1 MTTPDTLPDTS
12 TAFETAAAD
21 LAPHRVAGPR
31 RWWDWVLAADPGLGQ
46 LQAGWRSLVAMVTS
60 LAVGYGMAQA
70 LSIPVMIAMMVAG
83 MMGLM
88 SAFAVAEN
96 GWDRLARAILW
107 MPFPYTAVLWLCAT
121 LNGERVPQMVLMIAA
136 LALTFFF
143 ARFGPMALLTGMM
156 LFNGLMVGML
166 AGIPA
171 ALVGKAFA
179 VALVSAAAVLV
190 TRLLLCYPMP
200 REDFLR
206 TQRAFVV
213 EARRVAD
220 AAVDALD
227 PDADRKRAV
236 RRTNRALRRL
246 NITTVTI
253 DGRLAQPEVAA
264 DPAAAELLHRH
275 LFDAELALRGI
286 GQAAADLTRL
296 PVPEPLREALA
307 VGLVLA
313 RDTPLGQ
320 AEGLRPAAAHIQERA
335 ETILRDAAAGRLRRG
350 RRPRPPRR
358 APPRLA
364 RRVPGQLAHP
374 RPHHGDRPG
383 RRPVPAD
390 RRPGEQPA
398 ARLGGPRAARPRRG
412 LRVRLAPRDPVR
424 PRPRA
429 RRRGRRHRLPDRRR
443 HRPGPLLLGPGRRH
457 DHAVRHQHHA

>member
-1 MTTPDTLPDTS
+1 
-12 TAFETAAAD
+12 
-21 LAPHRVAGPR
+21 
-31 RWWDWVLAADPGLGQ
+31 
-46 LQAGWRSLVAMVTS
+46 
-60 LAVGYGMAQA
+60 
-70 LSIPVMIAMMVAG
+70 
-83 MMGLM
+83 
-88 SAFAVAEN
+88 
-96 GWDRLARAILW
+96 
-107 MPFPYTAVLWLCAT
+107 
-121 LNGERVPQMVLMIAA
+121 
-136 LALTFFF
+136 
-143 ARFGPMALLTGMM
+143 
-156 LFNGLMVGML
+156 ML

-200 REDFLR
+200 REDLLR

-335 ETILRDAAAGRLRRG
+335 ETILRDAAA
-350 RRPRPPRR
+350 P
-358 APPRLA
+358 ADYVEAAVLA
-364 RRVPGQLAHP
+364 RRVGHLLDSLAASLGSWLTSATP
-374 RPHHGDRPG
+374 
-383 RRPVPAD
+383 RRPARATSRSSRPSSWRTTGRPA
-390 RRPGEQPA
+390 RR
-398 ARLGGPRAARPRRG
+398 
-412 LRVRLAPRDPVR
+412 APRGASS
-424 PRPRA
+424 PRA
-429 RRRGRRHRLPDRRR
+429 RSPAG
-443 HRPGPLLLGPGRRH
+443 
-457 DHAVRHQHHA
+457 AA

>member
-70 LSIPVMIAMMVAG
+70 LSIPVMIGMMVAG

-96 GWDRLARAILW
+96 SWDRLARAILW

-136 LALTFFF
+136 LALTFFL

-296 PVPEPLREALA
+296 SVPEPLREALA

-313 RDTPLGQ
+313 RDTPS
-320 AEGLRPAAAHIQERA
+320 
-335 ETILRDAAAGRLRRG
+335 
-350 RRPRPPRR
+350 
-358 APPRLA
+358 A
-364 RRVPGQLAHP
+364 RR
-374 RPHHGDRPG
+374 
-383 RRPVPAD
+383 
-390 RRPGEQPA
+390 
-398 ARLGGPRAARPRRG
+398 
-412 LRVRLAPRDPVR
+412 RDSVR
-424 PRPRA
+424 PRPTSRSAPRRSCATRPPRPTTSRPPSSPAASGTSSTCSPRPWAAGSPSATPRRPARATSRSSRPSSWRTTGCPARRAPRGASSPRA
-429 RRRGRRHRLPDRRR
+429 RSPAG
-443 HRPGPLLLGPGRRH
+443 
-457 DHAVRHQHHA
+457 AA